1 MDAFEVLGIA
11 FTKDVKEIRRAYS
24 RLLAKYSPETDPEGF
39 QRLRAAYEVALAK
52 AQQEETETVFLS
64 PIDQFMKDFEKNY
77 RCFEKRLDIDSWTEL
92 LERDI
97 CYNIESSKEVSYRI
111 LTFIMDN
118 YNFPTEVWRLF
129 DSYFSWKSKKDSLY
143 SQFPRP
149 FIDFVVYKI
158 SNGSN
163 LDYNLLTACQ
173 DDRRDEFISELGKIR
188 NAIDDVD
195 LYTAYSSIKLADEIC
210 PEHPSLNIL
219 RARYLAIDGQVQEA
233 LNIFNSILEEDK
245 DNYDALYYRVEL
257 YSRLGRLEE
266 AYQDGKRLIELEP
279 EALGVYYSLTRYC
292 ISLQKYEEAISYAEK
307 LSDISQYRGDVKVL
321 LNSAYSFYIDSINKN
336 REALD
341 DKEKYKLAEAY
352 FKTSKIV
359 ESYNILQELIT
370 QPSCNAE
377 AYSLYCRVLMIKKN
391 YELAYVTVCEALANY
406 EDSYELN
413 FLKADILEE
422 LGKYDEALK
431 QYDRAIEI
439 NEADFSSY
447 NNKAYILNK
456 LEKYNEALQCANT
469 AIELDPSAAHCYKN
483 KAAALLGLELYEDCL
498 EACEEALDK
507 YLYLVEAYIIK
518 MKAFKEINLLDE
530 ALEVFNRASSY
541 GIKDGKLYYEKARV
555 LMHLKK
561 YDEAI
566 QNCQLALEEDENE
579 LDYSVLKAMCMY
591 YKGDYE
597 EAKKLFEEIIE
608 KDSSCAIAYF
618 HITLCWLKLSNP
630 EAAIAVADKAIV
642 QEYGYLDRFHNL
654 KGIAFQELNRYDKG
668 LEEYRKALSYNPTVS
683 GYYYS
688 LGRCLNELDR
698 YEEAI
703 EYLKKYIELEPED
716 ADGYVSMGYS
726 LYKAGRFQEC
736 IEYCDKAIEISPDYT
751 TPHQNKGWA
760 LLKLN
765 RIEEAEKACAI
776 ALKLDGNHEGILLL
790 KLRLLYLRNLYQDSL
805 IVCDR
810 ILELNPRDEETK
822 NLRQELI
829 DKINEAN
836 KEKTGFF
843 KSLFK

>member
-52 AQQEETETVFLS
+52 VHQEETETVFLS

-219 RARYLAIDGQVQEA
+219 RARYLAIDGQVQGA

-370 QPSCNAE
+370 QSSCNAE

-422 LGKYDEALK
+422 LGKYD
-431 QYDRAIEI
+431 
-439 NEADFSSY
+439 
-447 NNKAYILNK
+447 
-456 LEKYNEALQCANT
+456 EALQCANT

-597 EAKKLFEEIIE
+597 ESKKLFEEIIE

-726 LYKAGRFQEC
+726 LYKEGRFQEC